1 MEAPTASVAGSRL
14 SVVVHALNLVF
25 LVLLAVAAGFGIRA
39 VLLVQNIVPIHNLSD
54 PETGEFPRP
63 GAAHARARAE
73 AACAASPV
81 SARR

>member
-14 SVVVHALNLVF
+14 SAVVHALNLVF
-25 LVLLAVAAGFGIRA
+25 IVLLAVAVGFGIRA

-63 GAAHARARAE
+63 GVADARACAGV
-73 AACAASPV
+73 AWAASPT